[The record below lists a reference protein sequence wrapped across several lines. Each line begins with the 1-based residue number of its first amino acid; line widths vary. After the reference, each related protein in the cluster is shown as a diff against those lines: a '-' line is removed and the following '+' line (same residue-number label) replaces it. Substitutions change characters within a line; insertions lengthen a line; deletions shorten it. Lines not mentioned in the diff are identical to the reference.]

1 MDEGMKKRTLGKS
14 GPLVTPIGLG
24 TMSWPG
30 CGFGSRV
37 EEEISPQAAI
47 EMVQAA
53 VEAGIGLIDTAEGYG
68 RGLAETHL
76 GIALRELGCRERVTI
91 VTKTGP
97 LFAEEQ
103 ENGRGCNLSE
113 KHLAQ
118 RTEAALKRLGVDTLD
133 VLLAHWPDP
142 ETPIE
147 ETMGAVEKLK
157 AAGKVRY
164 FGVSNFSNELLAE
177 ALRYGEVICNQLPCS
192 LADRSIEDGRR
203 QFCLEQGVGIMA
215 YSPIGKG
222 VLSGKYDVTHL
233 PPTDDYRYQRPHFG
247 ENLSRNLELAG
258 TIRRIAAELEVEP
271 VAVALAWTILLPGIT
286 VAVPG
291 AKSPE
296 QIRGHVLA
304 MELAADETASRRIC
318 EELPF

>member
-1 MDEGMKKRTLGKS
+1 MKKRALGKL
-14 GPLVTPIGLG
+14 GPLVTPVGLG

-30 CGFGSRV
+30 CRYGERA
-37 EEEISPQAAI
+37 EEEISPQAAV
-47 EMVQAA
+47 EMLRVA

-76 GIALRELGCRERVTI
+76 GIALRELGCREQVTI

-103 ENGRGCNLSE
+103 QNGRGCNLSE
-113 KHLAQ
+113 KHLTQ
-118 RTEAALKRLGVDTLD
+118 RTEAALKRLGLDTLD

-142 ETPIE
+142 ETPIQ
-147 ETMGAVEKLK
+147 ETMGAVAKLRD
-157 AAGKVRY
+157 AGKIRY
-164 FGVSNFSNELLAE
+164 FGVSNFPNELLAE
-177 ALRYGEVICNQLPCS
+177 ALSCGEVICNQLPCS

-222 VLSGKYDVTHL
+222 VLSGKYDSAHL
-233 PPTDDYRYQRPHFG
+233 PPAGDYRYQRPHFR
-247 ENLSRNLELAG
+247 ENLSRNLELAA
-258 TIRRIAAELEVEP
+258 TIREIAAELESEP

-286 VAVPG
+286 VAIPG

-304 MELAADETASRRIC
+304 MELAADETASRRIR
-318 EELPF
+318 EGLPV